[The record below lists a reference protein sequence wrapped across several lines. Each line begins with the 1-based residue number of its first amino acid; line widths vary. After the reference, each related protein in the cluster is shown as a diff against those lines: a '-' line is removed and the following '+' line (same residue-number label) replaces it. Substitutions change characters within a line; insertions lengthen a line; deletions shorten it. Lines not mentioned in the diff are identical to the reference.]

1 MNNTFDFKRFS
12 LLVKRQWVENKK
24 LFLMASVILVGL
36 GIIFYAMNMSWVD
49 GGIRN
54 FQKELFSFG
63 LFVSGTIFTNYV
75 FRDFYD
81 KNSST
86 NFLLIPA
93 SHFEK
98 LLNGLFYVFIFF
110 PIVYFAFFG
119 IVDLCFV
126 KIGNSIIM
134 SQVELPKVGG
144 VYDLL
149 NYTLYEKIVVFNTFS
164 IEKMAERN
172 YESLSDLLI
181 VLSFWAITQAI
192 TILGS
197 MFFERW
203 ALIKTGFSVFAIA
216 LIIGLFFNL
225 IVKLSYGDLE
235 AELQKLELQNNSI
248 DGYYSLV
255 SPISTFFS
263 DVVKIIVKYVA
274 TPILLL
280 IAYFKL
286 KEKQV

>member
-1 MNNTFDFKRFS
+1 MNNTFDFNRFS

-24 LFLMASVILVGL
+24 LFLMACVILMGL
-36 GIIFYAMNMSWVD
+36 GIIFYALNMNWGD

-63 LFVSGTIFTNYV
+63 LFASGTIFTNYV

-86 NFLLIPA
+86 NYLLIPA

-98 LLNGLFYVFIFF
+98 LLNGLFYVVIFF
-110 PIVYFAFFG
+110 PIFYFLLFG
-119 IVDLCFV
+119 IVDFCFV

-134 SQVELPKVGG
+134 SNEKLPKVDG

-149 NYTLYEKIVVFNTFS
+149 NYTLYEKLVIFDSFS
-164 IEKMAERN
+164 IEKMAERDYVN
-172 YESLSDLLI
+172 LTDFFI
-181 VLSFWAITQAI
+181 VLAFWAIAQSI
-192 TILGS
+192 VILGS
-197 MFFERW
+197 MFFEQW
-203 ALIKTGFSVFAIA
+203 ALIKTGFSVFVIA

-225 IVKLSYGDLE
+225 VVKLSYGDLLDE
-235 AELQKLELQNNSI
+235 ARKVDLQTNNF
-248 DGYYSLV
+248 DGYYNFV
-255 SPISTFFS
+255 SPVSSFFDDMLKS
-263 DVVKIIVKYVA
+263 MVKYVA
-274 TPILLL
+274 VPLLLL
-280 IAYFKL
+280 IAFFKL